1 MIQTSSGLAADVGC
15 IGADATTSFA
25 QCRGC
30 KLRGSQLCRIILDE
44 PSCGTRPPVLRRFGR
59 GKRIVGQGEA
69 SGFLGVIRRGYARK
83 SVIKLSGKRILVDL
97 AMPGDIVGG
106 LPERE
111 HDYDFEAAT
120 DIEIC
125 FFNSATVKRQQE
137 VNQPF
142 RRRMLQEID
151 HQHHRL
157 LGHLWRNGT
166 LSSRERIIA
175 FLVRA
180 VEFMPTEPLA
190 DGSLVLSMEIGRGDW
205 ADLTNTAVETISR
218 TLRYLEEKYLVTS
231 LTPYRFL
238 IRDLDLLATIAGVEP
253 PARRTG
259 ENDQYKRME
268 NHFGSVKSDDRM
280 TAVNALA
287 RGAHRFNAVMK
298 PVSVQKRGLARRRP
312 DHVKEEVR
320 D

>member
-1 MIQTSSGLAADVGC
+1 MLQTASGLATN
-15 IGADATTSFA
+15 ISWTGADASTSFA
-25 QCRGC
+25 ECRGC
-30 KLRGSQLCRIILDE
+30 KLLGSQLCRIILDE
-44 PSCGTRPPVLRRFGR
+44 PSCGTRPPVLRRLGR

-69 SGFLGVIRRGYARK
+69 SSFLGVIRRGYARR
-83 SVIKLSGKRILVDL
+83 SVIKVSGNRILVGL

-125 FFNSATVKRQQE
+125 CYDSATVKRQLAIGQS
-137 VNQPF
+137 F
-142 RRRMLQEID
+142 RRLMLQEID

-166 LSSRERIIA
+166 LTSRERIIA
-175 FLVRA
+175 FLVKA
-180 VEFMPTEPLA
+180 VEFMPTTPLP
-190 DGSLVLSMEIGRGDW
+190 DGSLVLSMEIDRGDW

-218 TLRYLEEKYLVTS
+218 TLRYLEEKNLVTS
-231 LTPYRFL
+231 LTPYRFR
-238 IRDLDLLATIAGVEP
+238 IHDLDLLATIAGVEP
-253 PARRTG
+253 PARQVRDSDRSSRK
-259 ENDQYKRME
+259 EARFK
-268 NHFGSVKSDDRM
+268 SLKSDDRM
-280 TAVNALA
+280 TAVNAQV
-287 RGAHRFNAVMK
+287 RGAHRLNSAMK

-312 DHVKEEVR
+312 EDVQEEVR

>member
-15 IGADATTSFA
+15 IGADATTSLA

-44 PSCGTRPPVLRRFGR
+44 PSCGTRPPVLRRLGR

-83 SVIKLSGKRILVDL
+83 SVIKLSGKRTLVGL

-125 FFNSATVKRQQE
+125 FYDSATAKRQLE

-166 LSSRERIIA
+166 LTSRERIIA

-180 VEFMPTEPLA
+180 VEFMPTEPLP

-218 TLRYLEEKYLVTS
+218 TLRYLEDKGLITS

-238 IRDLDLLATIAGVEP
+238 LRDLDLLATIAGVEP

-259 ENDQYKRME
+259 ANDKYRRM
-268 NHFGSVKSDDRM
+268 
-280 TAVNALA
+280 
-287 RGAHRFNAVMK
+287 
-298 PVSVQKRGLARRRP
+298 
-312 DHVKEEVR
+312 
-320 D
+320 